1 LKDKGMKK
9 TAILVT
15 RKLPAPI
22 EARMAELFAATFNRT
37 DQPMTA
43 EEIVKKSGGVTVL
56 VPTVTDAINK
66 PLLQALPDCVKMI
79 ANFGVGFNH
88 IDLSVAKT
96 RGIIVTNTPDVLTED
111 TADLTLALMIAVP
124 RRISEGERVLRSGDW
139 NGWEPT
145 FMLGRRFSGKTL
157 GIIGMGRIGRAVAR
171 RAAGF
176 GLKIHYHNRN
186 RLPRKM
192 EEELGVIWRGRLSQM
207 LAEIDFLSIHC
218 PLTPDTKNL
227 INGERMDQLQPHA
240 VIINTARGGI
250 LDENALIDRLKSGHL
265 AGAGLDVYSDEP
277 KINPKLL
284 SLPNVMTL
292 PHLGSA
298 TDEGRIAMGQRVI
311 DNILSFLKLGIPGD
325 LIDNN

>member
-66 PLLQALPDCVKMI
+66 TLLQALPDCVKMI

>member
-1 LKDKGMKK
+1 MKK

-22 EARMAELFAATFNRT
+22 EARMAKLFAVTFNRT
-37 DQPMTA
+37 DHPMTA
-43 EEIVKKSGGVTVL
+43 EEIVKKSDGVTVL

-66 PLLQALPDCVKMI
+66 TLLQALPDCVKMI

-145 FMLGRRFSGKTL
+145 FMLGKRFSGKTL
-157 GIIGMGRIGRAVAR
+157 GIIGLGRIGRAVAR

-186 RLPRKM
+186 RLPKRL
-192 EEELGVIWRGRLSQM
+192 EEELGVIWRGGLNQM

-218 PLTPDTKNL
+218 PLTADTENL

-250 LDENALIDRLKSGHL
+250 LDEDALIDRLKSGHL

-311 DNILSFLKLGIPGD
+311 DNILSFLKLGVPGD
-325 LIDNN
+325 LIENI